1 MDAILYEDDGNNTIF
16 STFGVRKIRWTY
28 WWIIKMLK
36 EDRVLRSFKVGVDP
50 IKRGADWI
58 FTLIGWGHGVSG
70 EYRVGDG
77 ELDRDYSSYRFAL
90 NLIN

>member
-36 EDRVLRSFKVGVDP
+36 DRVLRSFKVGVDP
-50 IKRGADWI
+50 IKRGVD
-58 FTLIGWGHGVSG
+58 
-70 EYRVGDG
+70 
-77 ELDRDYSSYRFAL
+77 
-90 NLIN
+90 